1 MKKLSFVFIALALL
15 AGSCKNSPKKSENG
29 SQTGKQATLTPTP
42 EKVTTV
48 TVADFKEK
56 APDLVG
62 QSVVI
67 EGTVDHVCKHGGQ
80 KMMLIAQNTEN
91 KVKITPDEKIAAFK
105 PELEGNDVRVTGKV
119 EELKVDENYL
129 SEWEDEVNEGLNGK
143 EGKGVHE
150 GKEGNKENAK
160 ADQEENG
167 GQTLQQIENL
177 RKKLKESGKKYLSY
191 YSVVCSKYETV
202 KTTDSENK

>member
-15 AGSCKNSPKKSENG
+15 AGSCNTSPEKSENSSTTNG
-29 SQTGKQATLTPTP
+29 HTTLSATP
-42 EKVTTV
+42 EKITTV

-80 KMMLIAQNTEN
+80 KMVLIAQNTEN
-91 KVKITPDEKIAAFK
+91 RVKITPDEKIASFK
-105 PELEGNDVRVTGKV
+105 PELEGDDVKVTGKV

-129 SEWEDEVNEGLNGK
+129 SEWEDEVNEGLDKK
-143 EGKGVHE
+143 EGKGMHE
-150 GKEGNKENAK
+150 GQEGKKENMK
-160 ADQEENG
+160 TDQEEKNG
-167 GQTLQQIENL
+167 QALQQIENL
-177 RKKLKESGKKYLSY
+177 RKKLKESGKKFLSY

-202 KTTDSENK
+202 KTTDSENR